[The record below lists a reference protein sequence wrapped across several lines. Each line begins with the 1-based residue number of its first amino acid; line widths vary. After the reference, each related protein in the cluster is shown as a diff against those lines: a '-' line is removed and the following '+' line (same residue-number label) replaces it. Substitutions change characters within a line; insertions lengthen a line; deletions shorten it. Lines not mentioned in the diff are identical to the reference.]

1 MFSRRAPKAEL
12 ETYTTTYKG
21 IQAFRGWCVLE
32 EVYVLSNLDKSDTAV
47 IQIVQ

>member
-12 ETYTTTYKG
+12 ETYTTKYKG
-21 IQAFRGWCVLE
+21 IQAFRWCVLE

>member
-12 ETYTTTYKG
+12 ETYTTKYEG
-21 IQAFRGWCVLE
+21 IQAFRWWCVLE